1 MHYYLSYC
9 CLLGYHKPIAENLP
23 EEFKD
28 FMPNAESLRPKLE
41 FVQNKKVRDE
51 NMAGE
56 DGEPSTETPE
66 LAQVAAEVEHIMG
79 VLAQKGDITELLR
92 ELLADKTKI
101 KSEGLKLKQIFLEII
116 FTKFGVHSLEHVS
129 RGVEK
134 VRTALDEL
142 FKGNAEAQRMALDTI
157 FKSFGMDQLAS

>member
-1 MHYYLSYC
+1 
-9 CLLGYHKPIAENLP
+9 
-23 EEFKD
+23 
-28 FMPNAESLRPKLE
+28 
-41 FVQNKKVRDE
+41 
-51 NMAGE
+51 
-56 DGEPSTETPE
+56 
-66 LAQVAAEVEHIMG
+66 MG

-134 VRTALDEL
+134 VRAALDEL
-142 FKGNAEAQRMALDTI
+142 FKGNTEAQRMALDTI
-157 FKSFGMDQLAS
+157 FKSFGMDQLANQDFSKVNLFQVQFKLCNLVLRLEQLGVIDA